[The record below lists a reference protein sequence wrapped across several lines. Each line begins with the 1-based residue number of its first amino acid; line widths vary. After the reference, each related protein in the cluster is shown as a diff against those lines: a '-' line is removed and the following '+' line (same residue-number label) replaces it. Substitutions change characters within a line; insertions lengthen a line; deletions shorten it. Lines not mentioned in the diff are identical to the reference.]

1 MTLNITA
8 SQRVEGVFGA
18 LKKGRSVYRR
28 SSLVRVRVELEKRI
42 EEFSLASHL
51 LSTKEAFLGNDYV
64 EDDVLKSAEPLLR
77 ELGRVKASKYATKEM
92 IAEVR
97 ASPAYST
104 VTLASGPASAA
115 YLEAMAKQADDH
127 VDVCCQVPEE
137 AFKDDAGD
145 TTMFGTPSLLS
156 FSELVGNVPPDGVVK
171 VVYKYKERKVGHIV
185 VVGPNGFQLC
195 TCLQLLR
202 TGLQCRHVV
211 AALVTELKRASE
223 FTGASI
229 HPRWRSSLD
238 LWSIASAGLSAFDGH
253 ERGPYR
259 GGFTDDFEGACGDDT
274 ECEIARKSQLSVIR
288 ARTLATMIES
298 ATRSARKLVDSL

>member
-1 MTLNITA
+1 M
-8 SQRVEGVFGA
+8 Q
-18 LKKGRSVYRR
+18 
-28 SSLVRVRVELEKRI
+28 
-42 EEFSLASHL
+42 
-51 LSTKEAFLGNDYV
+51 
-64 EDDVLKSAEPLLR
+64 
-77 ELGRVKASKYATKEM
+77 EM

-298 ATRSARKLVDSL
+298 ATRSARKLVDSLDEAQLLAGDFPGFFTRLEVEIDAYISGGIPASPFGVAGTGNPPKPVTKSRKESRHKDSTANSTEGSSTKRKRADSTDVEIGSM